1 MRIRADNGPHSVIEV
16 VHGEEG
22 TLEAEVVSR
31 VGTMEH
37 CACSLID
44 SVARVDVRNDAA
56 EVAAVQGDTGLF
68 VAC

>member
-1 MRIRADNGPHSVIEV
+1 M

-56 EVAAVQGDTGLF
+56 EVAAVQGNTSLF